1 MSLKTE
7 ATLSALL
14 ACAGLLACNP
24 AAKVERA
31 EEQQQK
37 VAAEATEQRAELNR
51 EQQKEAADLVQEQR
65 KERADIEQNAREQNI
80 EQQKEAVKV
89 GTDQIQE
96 RARLEQNIAKDQ
108 AEATGELNKATA
120 DLDKQRADLQGKS
133 RERLQK
139 IDARANTLTSRTQS
153 APPSERTHALQAM
166 SGYPEARATAER
178 DIEALSTVTA
188 ANLKRAE
195 KTVDNELAKLEQ
207 KLDRVEDKL

>member
-14 ACAGLLACNP
+14 ACAGLFACNP

-51 EQQKEAADLVQEQR
+51 EHQKEAADLVQEQR

-96 RARLEQNIAKDQ
+96 RARLEQDIAKDQ
-108 AEATGELNKATA
+108 AQATGELNKATA
-120 DLDKQRADLQGKS
+120 ELDRQRADLQGKS

-153 APPSERTHALQAM
+153 APPSERTQALQAM
-166 SGYPEARATAER
+166 SGFPEARATAER

-188 ANLKRAE
+188 ANIKRAE